1 VVAPPSSPGASVA
14 VDGDEATDRPRLDWP
29 GTRPARF
36 LFVVAPTRVDLF
48 LRMRRRFLDD
58 DAVLVLLDRRTQ
70 GRRVKQGAGPVPDR
84 RRQSD
89 RRAPTDYWE
98 STAYHPAVL
107 IPITHRSYAGAID
120 RFASS
125 PSADKEPTMEPAR
138 VNAARV
144 LAWVREGR
152 ELLEGVLPA
161 VLDEREALQR
171 ERDEAIRRYHELQA
185 ENEALRAEVAQATA
199 ALRQLEQGQAEIAGS
214 VGQFVTQMT
223 RALEPMRTLG
233 EKLGPRP

>member
-1 VVAPPSSPGASVA
+1 M
-14 VDGDEATDRPRLDWP
+14 
-29 GTRPARF
+29 
-36 LFVVAPTRVDLF
+36 DLF

-58 DAVLVLLDRRTQ
+58 ASVLVLLDRRTQ
-70 GRRVKQGAGPVPDR
+70 DRRVRPGPASGPDR
-84 RRQSD
+84 RRWPD
-89 RRAPTDYWE
+89 RRRPADYWE
-98 STAYHPAVL
+98 STVHHPAVL
-107 IPITHRSYAGAID
+107 IPVSRRFQAID
-120 RFASS
+120 PFASS

>member
-1 VVAPPSSPGASVA
+1 
-14 VDGDEATDRPRLDWP
+14 
-29 GTRPARF
+29 
-36 LFVVAPTRVDLF
+36 
-48 LRMRRRFLDD
+48 
-58 DAVLVLLDRRTQ
+58 
-70 GRRVKQGAGPVPDR
+70 
-84 RRQSD
+84 
-89 RRAPTDYWE
+89 
-98 STAYHPAVL
+98 
-107 IPITHRSYAGAID
+107 
-120 RFASS
+120 
-125 PSADKEPTMEPAR
+125 MEPAC
-138 VNAARV
+138 VNTARV

-152 ELLEGVLPA
+152 ELLESVLPA